1 LINFV
6 RQPALEKQSTLGYTK
21 LACTKHVE
29 DCDDVDCK
37 DVFRDLM
44 LRMAMDRDNKVET
57 FEEIGLTDPINSQTS
72 LIQAKKLI
80 SGLEFTK
87 SVYPS

>member
-1 LINFV
+1 
-6 RQPALEKQSTLGYTK
+6 
-21 LACTKHVE
+21 
-29 DCDDVDCK
+29 
-37 DVFRDLM
+37 M